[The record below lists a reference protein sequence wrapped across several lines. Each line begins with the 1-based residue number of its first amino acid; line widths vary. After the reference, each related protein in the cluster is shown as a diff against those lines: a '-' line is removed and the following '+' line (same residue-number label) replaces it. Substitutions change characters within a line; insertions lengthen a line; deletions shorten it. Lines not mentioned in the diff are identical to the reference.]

1 MEFERLGY
9 SVNMSF
15 FSATVTIPVWFL
27 ILLNIIMV
35 LLLVK
40 LFSLVHR
47 YRRGEITKE
56 EHSDMV
62 VWTIKNRK
70 PVVTAGKLS
79 VPKNDKKDQ
88 EKKDDLVRVLKILLK
103 EGEKGVLLQTIAD
116 RMEMS
121 NTKAD
126 HALQK
131 LRERKMVDEVVGVSG
146 RKYYLTQTGR
156 DYCRSKAK

>member
-1 MEFERLGY
+1 MA
-9 SVNMSF
+9 F

-27 ILLNIIMV
+27 ILLNIVMV

-40 LFSLVHR
+40 LFSLVYR
-47 YRRGEITKE
+47 FRRGEITKE

-70 PVVTAGKLS
+70 PA
-79 VPKNDKKDQ
+79 VPTEKSSTRKDDEKERDKKD
-88 EKKDDLVRVLKILLK
+88 DMVRVLKILLK

-116 RMEMS
+116 RMDMS
-121 NTKAD
+121 NTKTD

-131 LRERKMVDEVVGVSG
+131 LVDKKMVDEVVGVSG
-146 RKYYLTQTGR
+146 RKYYLTQSGK